1 MRRFADDV
9 LYALFC
15 LASAGCA
22 TSSAE
27 LAKPAVRSSE
37 TSLAPAAD
45 QSARKTAADRTTA
58 RLHGEQPP
66 KAQPHKAQPRKITLA
81 QHEGSAQ
88 GTESIQGGKPAQ
100 GKGQTRG
107 SKLIPAS
114 GLAALDEPAA
124 PSESIGASEAIVAS
138 ETIAPGEATSDTE
151 SIAPSEPASA
161 GEPTPPGEPT
171 APSEPAPDSESTPGN
186 QPAPEAEPAMPEVE
200 PDGKPD
206 AAAIDAAD
214 RGTAIETHFDIDLP
228 TAMRLADSENPIVN
242 QAREQIALAY
252 AELKQAHVLWLPSL
266 RAGAHVNK
274 HAGPLQNTDGSVVNI
289 DRMSLYAGSGG
300 FAVGSGSPAIPG
312 IFANFQVADAI
323 FQPLA
328 AQQRV
333 GARKEGA
340 VAQRNDTLLAVS
352 LAYLELLRAL
362 QDVAIANELY
372 DKMHLLSEVTE
383 SYAKSGQGLQADADR
398 LRVEAGLRKNDIRR
412 TEEVVITA
420 SARLAQL
427 LRLDPCFQ
435 LDPLEPTVVPL
446 DLVPEETDCAQL
458 VVRGLTSRP
467 ELKQAQFL
475 VGEAVMRL
483 KREKYAPLVPSVWL
497 GTSLG
502 GFGAG
507 NGTSVSSVN
516 GRVDFD
522 LSLYWEVRNLG
533 FGEAAARENAGA
545 RMRVAQLQ
553 QIATLDQVAREVTE
567 ANAQVQFRRRQI
579 ETARKVVSDAI
590 DSYERNVLRIRQG
603 QGLPIEAL
611 QSTLALLQARREYLR
626 TVIDFNGAQF
636 TLLRALGWPTTI

>member
-1 MRRFADDV
+1 MRRLADEI

-22 TSSAE
+22 TSSAD
-27 LAKPAVRSSE
+27 LAKPAVRGPE
-37 TSLAPAAD
+37 TSPVQAAD
-45 QSARKTAADRTTA
+45 QNARKIAADRTTA
-58 RLHGEQPP
+58 RLRGGQPPKTQSPNARLLTAQPP
-66 KAQPHKAQPRKITLA
+66 KADQPIAQPQKTRPRKITLA
-81 QHEGSAQ
+81 QHEGPAQ
-88 GTESIQGGKPAQ
+88 GTESIQGRKPAQ
-100 GKGQTRG
+100 GKGQSQGRE
-107 SKLIPAS
+107 SIPAS
-114 GLAALDEPAA
+114 ELIPD
-124 PSESIGASEAIVAS
+124 SEA
-138 ETIAPGEATSDTE
+138 T
-151 SIAPSEPASA
+151 PAS
-161 GEPTPPGEPT
+161 EPTPATETTPGN
-171 APSEPAPDSESTPGN
+171 ESTPATEPT
-186 QPAPEAEPAMPEVE
+186 PATGAAPGDGPIPEVE

-228 TAMRLADSENPIVN
+228 TALRLADAENPIVN
-242 QAREQIALAY
+242 QAREQIQLAY

-333 GARKEGA
+333 GARKEA
-340 VAQRNDTLLAVS
+340 AAAQRNDTLLAVS
-352 LAYLELLRAL
+352 LAYLDLLRAL

-372 DKMHLLSEVTE
+372 DKMHMLSEITE

-398 LRVEAGLRKNDIRR
+398 LRVEAGLRENDIRR

-446 DLVPEETDCAQL
+446 QLVPEETDCAEL
-458 VVRGLTSRP
+458 VVRGLTTRP

-475 VGEAVMRL
+475 VGEAVARL

-497 GTSLG
+497 GASLG

-507 NGTSVSSVN
+507 NGSQVSQMN
-516 GRVDFD
+516 GRVDLD
-522 LSLYWEVRNLG
+522 LTLYWELRNLG
-533 FGEAAARENAGA
+533 FGEAAARENASS

-579 ETARKVVSDAI
+579 ETARKVVSDAV
-590 DSYERNVLRIRQG
+590 DSYERNLLRIRQG

-636 TLLRALGWPTTI
+636 TLQRALGWPTTI